1 MKYGA
6 HCYLFTERW
15 QDDQIYL
22 LEEAKALGLGMF
34 ELSIGDDVDFT
45 PSLTRA
51 RAEALG
57 MDLAIGPGG
66 AWPMACDLSADDGA
80 DRAKGLAWH
89 KQQVDLAAELGAIA
103 YAGAL
108 YAHPG
113 VIQRRLPPA
122 DEYAWTAEGLNKLAE
137 YADRRNVI
145 IALEPMSHF
154 RTHLVNTPS
163 QLMRLIDL
171 ADHNNLKVLFDTYHL
186 VTEIRDYG
194 AGIRTV
200 ASRLW
205 CLHACE
211 NDRGAPGGGIVPW
224 DDIFAALAEIGF
236 DGYITLETYNSGI
249 GDFAFQ
255 RGMFHDVCPD
265 GAGFVRQSMAFL
277 EEMAARY
284 GVGRIS

>member
-15 QDDQIYL
+15 QDDQLHL
-22 LEEAKALGLGMF
+22 LDLAVELGLGMF
-34 ELSIGDDVDFT
+34 ELSIGDDVHFT

-51 RAEALG
+51 RAEAAG
-57 MDLAIGPGG
+57 IELAVGPGG
-66 AWPMACDLSADDGA
+66 AWPMACDLSAEDAA

-89 KQQVDLAAELGAIA
+89 KRQVDLAAELGAVA

-113 VIQRRLPPA
+113 VIQRRVPPA
-122 DEYAWTAEGLNKLAE
+122 GEYAWTVEGLHLLAE
-137 YADRRNVI
+137 YATQRDVI

-154 RTHLVNTPS
+154 RTRLVNTPA
-163 QLMRLIDL
+163 QIMRLIDL
-171 ADHNNLKVLFDTYHL
+171 ADHDNLKVLFDTYHL

-194 AGIRTV
+194 EGIRTV
-200 ASRLW
+200 APRLW

-224 DDIFAALAEIGF
+224 DEIFAALAEVDF
-236 DGYITLETYNSGI
+236 DGIITLETYNSGI
-249 GDFAFQ
+249 NDFAFR

-265 GAGFVRQSMAFL
+265 GPAFVRRSLAFL
-277 EEMAARY
+277 AGMAERY
-284 GVGRIS
+284 GVGV